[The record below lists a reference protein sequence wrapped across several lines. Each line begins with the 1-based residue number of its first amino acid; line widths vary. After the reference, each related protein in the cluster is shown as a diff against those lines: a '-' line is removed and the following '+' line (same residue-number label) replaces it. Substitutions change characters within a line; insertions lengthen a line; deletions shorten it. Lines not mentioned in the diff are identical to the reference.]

1 MAIQCREMVQVAE
14 VVAEWHDPVRV
25 HVEIGCSAVGPG
37 EPVSAA
43 AFLARYAVAVDVN
56 LC

>member
-14 VVAEWHDPVRV
+14 VVAQWHNPVRGGV
-25 HVEIGCSAVGPG
+25 GIWCSVAGPV

>member
-1 MAIQCREMVQVAE
+1 MAIQCREFLQGAE

-25 HVEIGCSAVGPG
+25 YVEIECSAVGPV